1 MLRSRDGLSRQEP
14 ARASQ
19 TPEGRLSPSL
29 DGPLSG
35 WKNQFFP
42 FPTPPV
48 PFVCL
53 RPSCHV
59 SPGPLAPKSTSRVS
73 GKDGERGGEEK
84 EKWHRSKKKNKSGR
98 QFSLGR
104 DSGQR
109 KLEKEGVWEMIYRRE
124 YVKSTE

>member
-1 MLRSRDGLSRQEP
+1 MLRSRAGLSRQEP

-29 DGPLSG
+29 DGPLSD

-73 GKDGERGGEEK
+73 GKDGERGGERRK
-84 EKWHRSKKKNKSGR
+84 RSGTEVKKKIKVEDN
-98 QFSLGR
+98 FL
-104 DSGQR
+104 
-109 KLEKEGVWEMIYRRE
+109 
-124 YVKSTE
+124 